1 MASTKK
7 NLTARTQQK
16 RDSEALWETNN
27 PTLLNGEIAVVKTTD
42 YGTRLKVGDGT
53 SAYTSLDFV
62 GNATKAVAYTLTASG
77 WNTSNVYS
85 FEIHNKKY
93 LYIK

>member
-42 YGTRLKVGDGT
+42 YGTRLKVGDG
-53 SAYTSLDFV
+53 
-62 GNATKAVAYTLTASG
+62 
-77 WNTSNVYS
+77 
-85 FEIHNKKY
+85 
-93 LYIK
+93 